1 VSDSGATPFKM
12 RQRKKTKRLNDMK
25 IVLVVLSVFV
35 LVVAGFSEAIPITV
49 QVRTD
54 TTIATIGDR
63 IQMTVRLSYPEGTR
77 FQFPFIEKTLGETE
91 VVGNRFSEPEKI
103 AGGLTQTWTL
113 ELAVFDTGIV
123 TIPPL
128 EIRAQSPSDTTAVMT
143 FTTDPQKIRV
153 ISVLPAGETNLKD
166 IKPPFPIRR
175 ALPLKLLVFLIILAG
190 LGYGA
195 WRYYQKWKREHPQ
208 VALDERFLEA
218 PHVAAF
224 RKLEQ
229 LKEKSFTTVEKQT
242 LYYFEI
248 SQIIREYIERRYFI
262 RALELTTTEIII
274 ALCETDSDEATR
286 AEVNA
291 LFQELDVIK
300 FARQIPAAD
309 RIPSVWNSAWKFV
322 DKTKREYFLTGGTS
336 D

>member
-1 VSDSGATPFKM
+1 MSGI
-12 RQRKKTKRLNDMK
+12 K
-25 IVLVVLSVFV
+25 IVLSILLSF
-35 LVVAGFSEAIPITV
+35 LLNISAFSEAIPITV
-49 QVRTD
+49 QVKID

-63 IQMTVRLSYPEGTR
+63 IQMTIGLSYPEGTR

-103 AGGLTQTWTL
+103 DGGLTQTWTL
-113 ELAVFDTGIV
+113 DLAVFDTGIV

-128 EIRAQSPSDTTAVMT
+128 EIRALSPSDTTAIMT
-143 FTTDPQKIRV
+143 FKTDPQKIRI

-175 ALPLKLLVFLIILAG
+175 TLPLRLLVFLIILMG
-190 LGYGA
+190 LSYGA
-195 WRYYQKWKREHPQ
+195 WKYYQKWKREHPPL
-208 VALDERFLEA
+208 ALDERFLEA

-229 LKEKSFTTVEKQT
+229 LKGKTFKTVEEQMQ
-242 LYYFEI
+242 YYSEI

-274 ALCETDSDEATR
+274 ALCETDVDETTQLK
-286 AEVNA
+286 VGI
-291 LFQELDVIK
+291 LLKELDVIK
-300 FARQIPAAD
+300 FARQIPTTD
-309 RIPSVWNSAWKFV
+309 RISSVWSNAWKFV